1 MTVQSALNR
10 RLSKVNPDQLREIYS
25 LINNHFESKGSSAE
39 EINKITGIKSNS
51 STEGKVGLVV
61 RA

>member
-10 RLSKVNPDQLREIYS
+10 QLSKVNPEQLREMYS
-25 LINNHFESKGSSAE
+25 LINKHFASKGSSVE

-51 STEGKVGLVV
+51 STEGRVGLVV
-61 RA
+61 RS